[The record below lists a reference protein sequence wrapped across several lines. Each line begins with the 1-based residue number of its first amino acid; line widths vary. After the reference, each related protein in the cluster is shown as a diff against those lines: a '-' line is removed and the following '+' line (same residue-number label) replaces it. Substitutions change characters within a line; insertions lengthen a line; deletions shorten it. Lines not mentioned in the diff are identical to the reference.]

1 MIWPFKS
8 RPIEVKENP
17 IGQALFVPGGQQ
29 WARPATSRAYVE
41 EGYQLNV
48 IVYRAV
54 NEITRAVSDLE
65 IELVNQA
72 GDIVEKHPALDLLA
86 RPNPTQGFD
95 GWIKEAFTNFL
106 LMGEMAVIR
115 YPEQAR
121 PVELWNA
128 SPLWMSVTP
137 GRGGIPAAYVYE
149 QNGTKRTFPVD
160 AVSGRS
166 QVFFHKMVNPV
177 DYWRGQSPLVAAG
190 LAADTHNAGMRWNYS
205 LLRNSAR
212 PSGLIKL
219 GDGAGGEIVARL
231 KEWFKS
237 AFQGERNAG
246 EIPVLPAGAEWQA
259 MDTSPRDM
267 DFLNVQKETAK
278 LIASAYGVPL
288 PLIDNDASTFNNI
301 EQAKE
306 RFYTDTILPM
316 FREFLAQFGAWLLPM
331 FGDGLRF
338 QVNEDKI
345 GALEGVRT
353 RLFDRMLK
361 AVAAGV
367 LTVDEAREAMGY
379 DPLGDDIQPQD
390 VQKGL
395 ALIGYG
401 TMEAKAEEQPR
412 ADVELSEIVR
422 TYLGGGIAGH

>member
-1 MIWPFKS
+1 MAWPFS
-8 RPIEVKENP
+8 RKIEVKENP
-17 IGQALFVPGGQQ
+17 VGAALMMPGGQA
-29 WARPATSRAYVE
+29 WMRPNNRRAYIE

-48 IVYRAV
+48 IVYRCV
-54 NEITRAVSDLE
+54 QEIARAMADLE
-65 IELVNQA
+65 VEVVNQR
-72 GDIVEKHPALDLLA
+72 GEVIERHPALDLLA
-86 RPNPTQGFD
+86 RPNPTQGGD
-95 GWIKEAFTNFL
+95 SWIKEAFTNFML
-106 LMGEMAVIR
+106 LGEMAILR
-115 YPEQAR
+115 YPEASR

-128 SPLWMSVTP
+128 SPLHVHVEP
-137 GRGGIPAAYVYE
+137 GRGGLPKEYVYE
-149 QNGTKRTFPVD
+149 QNGTKRVFPVEYP
-160 AVSGRS
+160 SGRS
-166 QVFFHKMVNPV
+166 QMFFHKMVNPL

-219 GDGAGGEIVARL
+219 GEGAGGEIVARL
-231 KEWFKS
+231 KEWFKA

-259 MDTSPRDM
+259 MDTSPKDM
-267 DFLNVQKETAK
+267 DFMSTQKEAAK

-288 PLIDNDASTFNNI
+288 PLIDNDASTFNNL

-306 RFYTDTILPM
+306 RLYTDTILPI
-316 FREFLAQFGAWLLPM
+316 FREWLSQFGAWLLP
-331 FGDGLRF
+331 FYGQGLSF

-353 RLFDRMLK
+353 RLFDRMMK

-367 LTVDEAREAMGY
+367 LTADEAREAIGY
-379 DPLGDDIQPQD
+379 APLGDDVQPDD
-390 VQKGL
+390 VQRAM

-401 TMEAKAEEQPR
+401 R
-412 ADVELSEIVR
+412 D
-422 TYLGGGIAGH
+422 